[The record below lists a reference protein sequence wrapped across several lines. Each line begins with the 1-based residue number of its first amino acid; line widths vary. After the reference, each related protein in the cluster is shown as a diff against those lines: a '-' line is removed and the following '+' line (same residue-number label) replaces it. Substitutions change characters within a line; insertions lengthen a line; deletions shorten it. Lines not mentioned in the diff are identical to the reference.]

1 MPPGELSAPAPPDWM
16 NETLKHAFET
26 TEEDKNVLAGFSA
39 S

>member
-1 MPPGELSAPAPPDWM
+1 LSAPAPPDWM
-16 NETLKHAFET
+16 NEALKNAFDM